1 MKFKTKTN
9 TAPPPAGNFRH
20 AAFTL
25 VEILVALALMAAVVP
40 VVVEGLKIASL
51 AGEVSQRKAM
61 AVRIAERVLNE
72 TIVAGQWNGVQSSS
86 EKAGEIQFRWKIS
99 NAPWTSL
106 SSAINVNTS
115 SGLNQAYVNQNNLHQ
130 LTVEVTFTAQD
141 KTCAV
146 QLSTVAD
153 VSRQIT
159 VPAPPQFT
167 SSP

>member
-9 TAPPPAGNFRH
+9 IAQPSAGNFPR

-40 VVVEGLKIASL
+40 VIVEGLKIASL
-51 AGEVSQRKAM
+51 AGEVSQRKAV
-61 AVRIAERVLNE
+61 AARIAERVLNE
-72 TIVAGQWNGVQSSS
+72 TIVAGQWNGVQSGS
-86 EKAGEIQFRWKIS
+86 EQSGPSLFRWKIS
-99 NAPWTSL
+99 NQPWTSL
-106 SSAINVNTS
+106 SSVINVNAS
-115 SGLNQAYVNQNNLHQ
+115 SGINQAYVNQNNLHQ
-130 LTVEVTFTAQD
+130 LTVQVSFTAQD
-141 KTCAV
+141 KTCTV
-146 QLSTVAD
+146 QLNTVAD

>member
-9 TAPPPAGNFRH
+9 TAPPHAAKLRH

-25 VEILVALALMAAVVP
+25 VEILVAIALMAAVVP
-40 VVVEGLKIASL
+40 VTVEGLKIASL

-72 TIVAGQWNGVQSSS
+72 TIVAGQWNGVQSGS
-86 EKAGEIQFRWKIS
+86 EQAGPIPFRWKIS

-106 SSAINVNTS
+106 SSAVSVNTS

-153 VSRQIT
+153 VSRQVT
-159 VPAPPQFT
+159 VPAPPQMT
-167 SSP
+167 SLP

>member
-1 MKFKTKTN
+1 MKFKAKTN
-9 TAPPPAGNFRH
+9 IAPPPAADFRH

-61 AVRIAERVLNE
+61 AARIAERVLNE
-72 TIVAGQWNGVQSSS
+72 TVVAGQWNGVQSGS

-115 SGLNQAYVNQNNLHQ
+115 SGINQAYVNQNNLHQ

-153 VSRQIT
+153 VSRQTT
-159 VPAPPQFT
+159 VPAPPQFS